1 MLSHAVCFRH
11 FWTPYFVKGHI
22 LRRDMPAFFV
32 LCTPIS
38 YGLWIQDKG
47 SFVLGTP
54 VSGTATYAYSSNLDG
69 ATPGMYN
76 EAEWR
81 QYYRLNIDGIGGAGG
96 YTYGVDGLGYG
107 FTPGT
112 HDGVD
117 GLYNEMIRLG
127 YSGDI
132 NFAGAQD
139 SIRGV

>member
-22 LRRDMPAFFV
+22 LRRDMPAFSSSS
-32 LCTPIS
+32 TPIS

-54 VSGTATYAYSSNLDG
+54 VSGTATYAYSSNSDG

-76 EAEWR
+76 TAEWR
-81 QYYRLNIDGIGGAGG
+81 QYYRLDIEGIGGAGG
-96 YTYGVDGLGYG
+96 YTYGADRLGYG

-112 HDGVD
+112 HYIPNE
-117 GLYNEMIRLG
+117 LYNELIRLNYYG
-127 YSGDI
+127 IIDFLGDQ
-132 NFAGAQD
+132 G
-139 SIRGV
+139 SPRGV